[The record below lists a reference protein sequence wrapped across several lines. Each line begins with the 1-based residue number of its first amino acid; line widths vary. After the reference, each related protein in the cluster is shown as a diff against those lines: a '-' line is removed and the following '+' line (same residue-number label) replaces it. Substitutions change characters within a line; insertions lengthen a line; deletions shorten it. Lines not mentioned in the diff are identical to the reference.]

1 MGGWLTLKYTRGK
14 PSGPHGCRPWIRW
27 GTMASGSYA
36 WDSTEMSAANA
47 NANAAHRS
55 PARTATRQELQN
67 TRADTYTLNKQLRA
81 GMRTKRKETALA
93 RQEERKMQAKL
104 QVCQAMGADAC
115 MHGREGGRAFFKFI
129 VCCPSGFWPAVHLAA
144 SRLWNRQGRETFPI
158 HDPNTLCRSPS
169 LSCPRPRAT

>member
-1 MGGWLTLKYTRGK
+1 VARM
-14 PSGPHGCRPWIRW
+14 HGIPN
-27 GTMASGSYA
+27 
-36 WDSTEMSAANA
+36 EMSAANG

-55 PARTATRQELQN
+55 PARTATRQELQG

-104 QVCQAMGADAC
+104 QVCQVMGVDAC
-115 MHGREGGRAFFKFI
+115 MCGREGLFFSSCF
-129 VCCPSGFWPAVHLAA
+129 VARLGLVPQCTWPHHA
-144 SRLWNRQGRETFPI
+144 LWNRPGRDTFPI
-158 HDPNTLCRSPS
+158 HDPNTLCRSPY